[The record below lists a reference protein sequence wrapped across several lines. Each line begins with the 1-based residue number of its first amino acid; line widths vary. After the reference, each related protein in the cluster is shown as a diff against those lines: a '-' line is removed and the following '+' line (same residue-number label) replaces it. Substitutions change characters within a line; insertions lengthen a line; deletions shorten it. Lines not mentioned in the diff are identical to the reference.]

1 MTATIQAPATT
12 AAQQFPMAAKM
23 LGSITIQQNPRM
35 PVEVESKLQMADLFL
50 KSGLVPQ
57 AFRSREAVF
66 VALQY
71 GDELGLS
78 PWQAVRSVYVV
89 NGKPSCDTNVL
100 LGIAE
105 SNRLIDEFRVIERSD
120 TRVIVGARRP
130 GSAVEHT
137 SAFSIEE
144 AKRAGLTSKD
154 NWQKFPADMLFAR
167 ATSRLL
173 KIVCPSVM
181 AGLVTREEAEDEERA
196 PAPAWCMT
204 AKFLGELRAVT
215 KAREVTPEALKQIER
230 QATGGRKV
238 EKVEGIPQYSEGEA
252 TMIMSSLKAWRAPA
266 PATAAS
272 APAPKQE
279 AAPVATAP
287 TSTAPT
293 PEEIED
299 IRAREA
305 AEAEAAAQ

>member
-1 MTATIQAPATT
+1 MTATLQAPAVA

-23 LGSITIQQNPRM
+23 LASITIPPNPRM
-35 PVEVESKLQMADLFL
+35 PVEIEAKLQMADLFL

-57 AFRSREAVF
+57 AFRSRESVF

-78 PWQAVRSVYVV
+78 PWQSVRSVYVV

-105 SNRLIDEFRVIERSD
+105 SNGLIAGFRVVERSD
-120 TRVIVGARRP
+120 TRVVVAARRP
-130 GSAVEHT
+130 NEATEHT
-137 SAFSIEE
+137 SAFTIEE

-173 KIVCPSVM
+173 KVVCPSVM
-181 AGLVTREEAEDEERA
+181 AGLVTREEAEDEDKT
-196 PAPAWCMT
+196 PPPAWQMT
-204 AKFLGELRAVT
+204 AKLLGELRAVA
-215 KAREVTPEALKQIER
+215 KAREVTPDALKQIER

-238 EKVEGIPQYSEGEA
+238 EKVEGIPQYTEGEA
-252 TMIMSSLKAWRAPA
+252 TMILSGLKAWRPATATPAPA
-266 PATAAS
+266 PQAAPLPAAS
-272 APAPKQE
+272 SGEPSA
-279 AAPVATAP
+279 
-287 TSTAPT
+287 
-293 PEEIED
+293 ED
-299 IRAREA
+299 IEAIRAAEE
-305 AEAEAAAQ
+305 AEAEAQARE